1 MRGAR
6 RSPALVAALAS
17 LVLGGAAVALAPAR
31 WGLTFF
37 HGFLLGGALYA
48 GALRRHV
55 ARKSGTEAGAGA
67 GAEAGAGGAGLW
79 RGALVRAAAFL
90 CFAGTQAVV
99 CFDLAPNADVRGFFV
114 ILSSWIVAETA
125 LR

>member
-55 ARKSGTEAGAGA
+55 ARKSGTEAGAG
-67 GAEAGAGGAGLW
+67 GDGLW

>member
-1 MRGAR
+1 MSAAW

-17 LVLGGAAVALAPAR
+17 LAVGEAVMAIAPTR

-48 GALRRHV
+48 GALRRYV
-55 ARKSGTEAGAGA
+55 AKEAGMGA
-67 GAEAGAGGAGLW
+67 GIAGLW

-125 LR
+125 LG